1 MNKTL
6 KISLFAMISALAFN
20 AMANTQPLAVL
31 EPQVNYQQLLT
42 QRQVVDDLIAQAV
55 KIQNSP
61 ARVSNAGFTA
71 KLPSNMERIAAIL
84 LEAYELEPYRVDFL
98 FGAANANIYNGN
110 TDKAIELYQKV
121 LTVAPDDVKAHIYL
135 TAWNRFKQNQGET
148 DKYFTRLKALAP
160 QKAAELEQVFKII
173 DNAASQPISDK
184 LANKLPADSAIITLG
199 YALNPDG
206 SMHDI
211 LIQRLEKTLE
221 IAKQNPDALIIVT
234 GGVPQNNRTEGALM
248 KQWLINKG
256 IDAKRIYADNYA
268 RSTVENALFSRYALA
283 KHHIKHAALISS
295 GSHVRRGRALFEI
308 AALESGPQNIKIETV
323 AALDKPLDELQKVSE
338 KDLLGI
344 YRDSLKT
351 MGLPMF
357 NSGALQD

>member
-1 MNKTL
+1 MNNPFKV
-6 KISLFAMISALAFN
+6 SLLAIISALAFH
-20 AMANTQPLAVL
+20 ATANTQAVQVL
-31 EPQVNYQQLLT
+31 EPQINYQQLLT

-55 KIQNSP
+55 KIQSSP

-121 LTVAPDDVKAHIYL
+121 LNVAPDDVKAHIYL
-135 TAWNRFKQNQGET
+135 TAWHRFKGNKAESDNHFKQ
-148 DKYFTRLKALAP
+148 LKNLAP
-160 QKAAELEQVFKII
+160 PKAAELENLFSII
-173 DNAASQPISDK
+173 DNVATQPISDK
-184 LANKLPADSAIITLG
+184 LDHKLPEQSAIITLG

-221 IAKQNPDALIIVT
+221 IANQNPHALIIVT
-234 GGVPQNNRTEGALM
+234 GGVPQNNQTEGALM
-248 KQWLINKG
+248 KQWLIDKG

-268 RSTVENALFSRYALA
+268 RSTVENALFSRYSLA
-283 KHHIKHAALISS
+283 KHHIKHAVLISS

-308 AALESGPQNIKIETV
+308 ATLESGPKGIKIETV